1 MGAPKNVDVE
11 GFNQLK
17 RQNEQ
22 LRKQLSVLQS
32 AGAQRLAGEPTTTT
46 DTK

>member
-22 LRKQLSVLQS
+22 LRKQLSALQS
-32 AGAQRLAGEPTTTT
+32 AGAQKTVVDAAVT